1 MSTPA
6 LARTLLAPLLLGLAA
21 VLLWQVGVTA
31 LDVKP
36 FVLPSPVAIG
46 TEFGAN
52 LASVVSGSVVTGRNA
67 LVGLVAGAV
76 LAVLVAGLSA
86 LARVFDG
93 LVAPIVAAAAV
104 VPIVALA
111 PVLYTMFGANVET
124 ARQLVAALAVFVPVY
139 INTLRG
145 LRQALPVRRDL
156 MRAYAASPWQT
167 ARTITLPGAVPFF
180 YGTAHRLLPRRDL
193 GSGRRIL
200 RRAGRRA
207 RQVDHHGG
215 IGQRLRARL
224 RLRARRRAR
233 RPPLL
238 LRHRRPRGR
247 RAPTQSRALILGR
260 ELLSHPHDPL
270 HCTAAPQHRPFA
282 GTSCTTPHQEEQ

>member
-6 LARTLLAPLLLGLAA
+6 LARTILAPLLLGLAA

-52 LASVVSGSVVTGRNA
+52 LASVASGSVVTGRNA

-86 LARVFDG
+86 LVRVFDG

-139 INTLRG
+139 LNTLRG
-145 LRQALPVRRDL
+145 LRQALPVHRDL

-180 YGTAHRLLPRRDL
+180 FTGLRIASSLAVISALVAEYFGGPVGGLGKSITTAASGSDYALAYAYVLGAVLVGLLFYCVTAAL
-193 GSGRRIL
+193 EALAL
-200 RRAGRRA
+200 RRSRA
-207 RQVDHHGG
+207 R
-215 IGQRLRARL
+215 
-224 RLRARRRAR
+224 
-233 RPPLL
+233 
-238 LRHRRPRGR
+238 
-247 RAPTQSRALILGR
+247 
-260 ELLSHPHDPL
+260 
-270 HCTAAPQHRPFA
+270 
-282 GTSCTTPHQEEQ
+282 